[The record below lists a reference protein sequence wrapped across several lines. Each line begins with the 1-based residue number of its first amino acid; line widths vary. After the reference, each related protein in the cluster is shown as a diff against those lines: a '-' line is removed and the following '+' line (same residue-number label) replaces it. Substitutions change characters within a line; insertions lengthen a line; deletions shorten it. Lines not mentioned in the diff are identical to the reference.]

1 MTYSLNNL
9 TFSTDKYK
17 FNFFKAISPMK
28 GEIDRAA
35 QSCEEE
41 KIDVLASLIPKV
53 IDANVV
59 VLAFFKIY

>member
-1 MTYSLNNL
+1 M
-9 TFSTDKYK
+9 
-17 FNFFKAISPMK
+17 KA
-28 GEIDRAA
+28 EIDRAA

-59 VLAFFKIY
+59 VLTFF